1 LSTKVEN
8 AEGYK
13 CNFKMKITSV
23 LFSGVGGQG
32 IILASAILAKCAFL
46 RGLMVKESEL
56 HGMAQRGGSVI
67 SHVRFGSEVF
77 SPLIPRASA
86 DFLVA
91 LEELEGLRNLHYLKP
106 SAVVIM
112 SAKQIV
118 PLSADPMKNP
128 YPDDVERRLLEEGFR
143 VDVID
148 SMAIAKEIGNM
159 KVENVIMVGAL
170 SSYLEFPMDVWEQAI
185 AESVPSKTVQ
195 INVEAF
201 RKGRG
206 ITSGKQAC
214 PNQQV

>member
-1 LSTKVEN
+1 
-8 AEGYK
+8 
-13 CNFKMKITSV
+13 MKITSV

-32 IILASAILAKCAFL
+32 IILASAVLAKCAFL
-46 RGLMVKESEL
+46 QGMMVKESEL

-91 LEELEGLRNLHYLKP
+91 LEELEGMRNLHYLKP
-106 SAVVIM
+106 SGIVIM
-112 SAKQIV
+112 SAKKIV
-118 PLSADPMKNP
+118 PPTADPLKNP
-128 YPDDVERRLLEEGFR
+128 YPDDVERKLLAEGHH

-148 SMAIAKEIGNM
+148 STAIAKEIGNM

-170 SSYLEFPMDVWEQAI
+170 STYLEFPMAAWEQAI

-201 RKGRG
+201 KKGRS
-206 ITSGKQAC
+206 ITAGK
-214 PNQQV
+214 